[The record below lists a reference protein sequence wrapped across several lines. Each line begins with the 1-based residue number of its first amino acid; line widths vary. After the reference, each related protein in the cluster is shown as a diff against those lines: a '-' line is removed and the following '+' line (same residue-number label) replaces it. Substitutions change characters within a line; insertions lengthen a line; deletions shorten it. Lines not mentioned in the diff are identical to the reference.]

1 MREHNYD
8 VTEQAADVIDRIIEK
23 VEVGTN
29 VMLRIGQQLRNKII
43 RKLLA
48 NDKTRVPAALSD
60 RGRRFEIT
68 TEYVRIYNDCTMFLN
83 AYNYII
89 IRLKTFGD
97 NLMNYEVSLH

>member
-8 VTEQAADVIDRIIEK
+8 VTEQAADVIDRIVEK

-29 VMLRIGQQLRNKII
+29 VMLRIGQQLRNKITQ
-43 RKLLA
+43 RVLN

-68 TEYVRIYNDCTMFLN
+68 TEYVRITMTAQCFLMHTTT
-83 AYNYII
+83 
-89 IRLKTFGD
+89 L
-97 NLMNYEVSLH
+97 

>member
-1 MREHNYD
+1 
-8 VTEQAADVIDRIIEK
+8 
-23 VEVGTN
+23 
-29 VMLRIGQQLRNKII
+29 MLRIGQQLRNKIT

-48 NDKTRVPAALSD
+48 NDKTKSACGALRS
-60 RGRRFEIT
+60 RRRFEIT

>member
-8 VTEQAADVIDRIIEK
+8 VTEQAADVIDRIVEK

-29 VMLRIGQQLRNKII
+29 VMLRIGQQLRNKIT

-48 NDKTRVPAALSD
+48 NDKTTVPAALSD